1 MRHARFSCFCRYIA
15 IDLYK
20 HVIICSLTEAIVGWR
35 DRFNEVC
42 SFFNKSIVYTSQLA
56 MEMEAT
62 ARVLKLLGDP
72 TRLTILAILHK
83 RECCVC
89 ERLVVFSTSQH
100 LRKLA
105 DPSGAERAMGVV
117 FAPPAK
123 RILLAV
129 ASGVVVRSGPR
140 RNHSQN
146 RDSESRG
153 PLRVLIF
160 GSEVNDGGWL

>member
-1 MRHARFSCFCRYIA
+1 MRACWERHARFSCFCRYIA

-35 DRFNEVC
+35 DRFNEGC

-83 RECCVC
+83 RECCVY
-89 ERLVVFSTSQH
+89 ERLVVFSTSWH
-100 LRKLA
+100 SRKLA
-105 DPSGAERAMGVV
+105 APSGGGNGCM
-117 FAPPAK
+117 
-123 RILLAV
+123 I
-129 ASGVVVRSGPR
+129 RSGRKANTTPCCKRCCRTFRTKAKTFAKSRQRIPR
-140 RNHSQN
+140 PAAGA
-146 RDSESRG
+146 D
-153 PLRVLIF
+153 L
-160 GSEVNDGGWL
+160 